1 MTWFRIRY
9 LGFVSLLCAPT
20 ISMAQD
26 LVKCEKPA
34 GNERIQSFSVPVP
47 AAIEDAYN
55 ATVEAFVTTGFVPN
69 ASTQI
74 ANQVQWTSGA
84 DFNSLDNATRTRYIR
99 AIVFA
104 KGTGSVVNVSAFEE
118 VTAGTGSGVTGTGDP
133 LSNKNSGYG
142 FKVWCGARRIADT
155 LTAMAARM
163 PGGAPPVAAAPVS
176 SASTPGAPPP
186 TATATPSEPAAG
198 TYSVSFLELSDG
210 GSSQRVAGTIVTA
223 GFLPATLQPEIGR
236 TFQAPDFSASSPRA
250 VLLSDRL
257 WHERYKALPAVAG
270 MSIQLGGKEAVVV
283 GVLPASFD
291 FPSGVD
297 LWVAKQ

>member
-1 MTWFRIRY
+1 
-9 LGFVSLLCAPT
+9 
-20 ISMAQD
+20 MAQD

-34 GNERIQSFSVPVP
+34 GNEKIQSFSVQMP
-47 AAIEDAYN
+47 AGLEEAYN
-55 ATVEAFVTTGFVPN
+55 AIVEAFVTTGFVPN

-84 DFNSLDNATRTRYIR
+84 DVNALDGATRTRYIR
-99 AIVFA
+99 ALVFA

-118 VTAGTGSGVTGTGDP
+118 VTAGTGSSVGGNADP

-155 LTAMAARM
+155 LTAMASRM
-163 PGGAPPVAAAPVS
+163 QGGAPPV
-176 SASTPGAPPP
+176 PGAPASSPSTP
-186 TATATPSEPAAG
+186 ETSPVTAPATPSEPAAG
-198 TYSVSFLELSDG
+198 TYSVAFLELSDG
-210 GSSQRVAGTIVTA
+210 GSSQRVAGTIVTN
-223 GFLPATLQPEIGR
+223 GFLPATLKPEVGR
-236 TFQAPDFSASSPRA
+236 TFQPPDFTSTSPRA

-257 WHERYKALPAVAG
+257 WHERYKALPAVSG